1 MLATI
6 LCPVSAG
13 LRTLEVPGINDQVFN
28 FFACRRD
35 AQAFAVFLV
44 MEFAILHALGASL
57 DFYNA
62 DSFQFY
68 GSANGLHRFWCAWL
82 PAVFDQCFSRG

>member
-1 MLATI
+1 MKVLATI

-13 LRTLEVPGINDQVFN
+13 VQGGLRTLEVPGVNDQVLN
-28 FFACRRD
+28 LFACRRD

-68 GSANGLHRFWCAWL
+68 GSANGLQLF
-82 PAVFDQCFSRG
+82 